1 MKEET
6 REAAKKNIKKLTE
19 KENTEIMKQ
28 KNFETWKNVYEKFYG
43 IPLEY
48 TCEKKNNK

>member
-1 MKEET
+1 
-6 REAAKKNIKKLTE
+6 
-19 KENTEIMKQ
+19 MKQ

-48 TCEKKNNK
+48 TCGGNNGTKSSIL